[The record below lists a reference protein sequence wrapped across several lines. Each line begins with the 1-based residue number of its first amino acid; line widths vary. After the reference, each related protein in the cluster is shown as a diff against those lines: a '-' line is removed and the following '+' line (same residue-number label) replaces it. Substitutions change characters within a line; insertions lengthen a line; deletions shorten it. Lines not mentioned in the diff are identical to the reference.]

1 MKVENI
7 LQPTGDQFRN
17 FRDTSTGKPIFM
29 LNLLKFR
36 EKAEYEDGRDTDLSG
51 REAYAIY
58 GKNTADIVRGLG
70 GQVIFGGVARNLLIG
85 QVDDMWDQVAI
96 VEYPSMEAMAQM
108 MRMPEYQKG
117 HPHRNAGLEGQLL
130 IECSGQG
137 DLK

>member
-17 FRDTSTGKPIFM
+17 FRDSATGQPIFM

-36 EKAEYEDGRDTDLSG
+36 EKAEYEDGRETELTG
-51 REAYAIY
+51 RQAYAIY

-70 GQVIFGGVARNLLIG
+70 GQVIFGGIARNMLIG
-85 QVDDMWDQVAI
+85 QIDQLWDQVAI
-96 VEYPSMEAMAQM
+96 VEYPSMGTMAEM
-108 MRMPEYQKG
+108 MRMPKYQQG

-130 IECSGQG
+130 IECAGGG